1 MDSLTIFWLSNRQY
15 WFNSTP
21 ETDEKV
27 LAHTQQYLDDPQ
39 LAQQLTDLGK
49 IILYDQ
55 IYRHYVRHYN
65 LDKLIIKVKNIEAIQ
80 ISNIL
85 LTSGTI
91 LSFSPIERC
100 FALMPLRHSEDE
112 KDRIKAIEIVET
124 YMEQYKSTDYERFY
138 QAALERVRNP
148 KILLDLAIGDEP
160 IEMMDFPQELV
171 CESSVF
177 QINSFVNKFYT
188 NPQNEEIF
196 TIPEEFMNGFNI
208 IPIEE
213 PITISISGGSDS
225 MLCLFVAY
233 KLGYNVI
240 AMMIDY
246 CNRDEHDK
254 EIKFVKW
261 FCDQLGVP
269 FYVRKI
275 SELKRERNGTRE
287 FYELVTRNIRFNSYK
302 YLKRPVILGHNLDDC
317 FENCI
322 TNIMTQRSKDNL
334 YGMSPESVQYGVKIY
349 RPVLSIPK
357 KVIVEMCNQYNIPF
371 LLDSTPKW
379 SRRGKIRDI
388 VVPALNQFDTH
399 LIPRIMEF
407 CQNSSESLK
416 DYQKLLD
423 TFPINESINKKGQK
437 EFIFPLSK
445 PFDTNPR
452 FWQGMINRITDLAKI
467 PRVKISTIH
476 SMINNVSDDIQKWNH
491 QIIKVSLN
499 IHLIAFIN
507 LEKDEIVFQQQ

>member
-1 MDSLTIFWLSNRQY
+1 MDSLTIFWLSNRHY

-39 LAQQLTDLGK
+39 IAQQLTDLGK

-55 IYRHYVRHYN
+55 IYRHYVRYNN
-65 LDKLIIKVKNIEAIQ
+65 LDKLIIEQKNIEAIE
-80 ISNIL
+80 ITNL
-85 LTSGTI
+85 LLDSGTI

-100 FALMPLRHSEDE
+100 FALMPLRHSKNE
-112 KDRIKAIEIVET
+112 KDRIKAIHIIET
-124 YMEQYKSTDYERFY
+124 YMEQSNSNDYQRFY

-148 KILLDLAIGDEP
+148 ELITNHELEN
-160 IEMMDFPQELV
+160 EFPQELV

-177 QINSFVNKFYT
+177 NIDSFSQNFY
-188 NPQNEEIF
+188 QEISNIH
-196 TIPEEFMNGFNI
+196 IPHEFVDGFKV
-208 IPIEE
+208 IPKDQ

-225 MLCLFVAY
+225 MLCLFVAF

-246 CNRDEHDK
+246 CNRSEHEQ

-261 FCDQLGVP
+261 FCHQLGVP
-269 FYVRKI
+269 LYVRKI
-275 SELKRERNGTRE
+275 SELKRHRDGTRE

-302 YLKRPVILGHNLDDC
+302 YLERPVVLGHNLDDC

-334 YGMSPESVQYGVKIY
+334 YGMSPESEQYGVKIY
-349 RPVLSIPK
+349 RPVLAIPK
-357 KVIVEMCNQYNIPF
+357 KVIVQTCNNFKIPF

-388 VVPALNQFDTH
+388 IVPALNQFDTN
-399 LIPRIMEF
+399 LVPRIMEF

-423 TFPINESINKKGQK
+423 TFPINQSTNKKGQQ
-437 EFIFPLSK
+437 ELSFPLSK

-467 PRVKISTIH
+467 PRIKISTIN
-476 SMINNVSDDIQKWNH
+476 SMISNVTDDIQKWNH
-491 QIIKVSLN
+491 PIIKVSLN
-499 IHLIAFIN
+499 VRLIAFVN
-507 LEKDEIVFQQQ
+507 LEKNEIIFQKQI